1 MNNKTKKF
9 VLLQILN
16 QIQQDNVDARDDI
29 NKSSAAI
36 CKEEGISLEQ
46 VFYTL
51 FLMLSLSA
59 INHPLVYILATARLL
74 IREFIQVN

>member
-29 NKSSAAI
+29 NKSSATI

-51 FLMLSLSA
+51 FFDVVFISNKSSFSLYFSNGKA
-59 INHPLVYILATARLL
+59 
-74 IREFIQVN
+74 FD